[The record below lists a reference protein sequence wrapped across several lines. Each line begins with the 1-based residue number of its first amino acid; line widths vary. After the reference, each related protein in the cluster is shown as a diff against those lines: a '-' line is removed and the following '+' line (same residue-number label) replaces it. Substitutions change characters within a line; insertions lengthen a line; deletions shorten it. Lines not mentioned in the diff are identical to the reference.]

1 MQISV
6 TRPHSSSD
14 TIFSRI
20 CVTMKWHSLQQGP
33 RDSHD
38 QSPAQTSP
46 RTWVNTQDAIQTT
59 RATPA
64 AARLKS
70 GLPTII
76 AQWALQV
83 RLTWIIL
90 FRAWEILAAL
100 AKTPFITKRISL
112 AGLSSPATKRLT
124 RKRSYPWLRSS
135 RSWNWWLMVSKGIIT
150 TRCHLTKKISM

>member
-6 TRPHSSSD
+6 TRPHSSYD
-14 TIFSRI
+14 TISLRI

-33 RDSHD
+33 RDLHD

-46 RTWVNTQDAIQTT
+46 RTWVNTQDEIQTT

-64 AARLKS
+64 AVQLKS
-70 GLPTII
+70 GHPTII
-76 AQWALQV
+76 VQWALQV

-90 FRAWEILAAL
+90 FQAWATRAASD
-100 AKTPFITKRISL
+100 KTPFITKRISL

-124 RKRSYPWLRSS
+124 RKRSYPWPRSS
-135 RSWNWWLMVSKGIIT
+135 LSWNLWSTASSGIIT

>member
-1 MQISV
+1 MRISV
-6 TRPHSSSD
+6 TQPHSSYD
-14 TIFSRI
+14 TISSRI
-20 CVTMKWHSLQQGP
+20 CVTMKWHSLQQGHLVLLGQYRALILP
-33 RDSHD
+33 RI
-38 QSPAQTSP
+38 
-46 RTWVNTQDAIQTT
+46 WVNIQDAIQTT
-59 RATPA
+59 RVTPE

-124 RKRSYPWLRSS
+124 RKRSYPWPRSS
-135 RSWNWWLMVSKGIIT
+135 QSWNWWLTVSSGTIT
-150 TRCHLTKKISM
+150 THCPLMKKISM

>member
-14 TIFSRI
+14 TISSRI

-33 RDSHD
+33 RVSLD
-38 QSPAQTSP
+38 QYRALTSP

-59 RATPA
+59 RATLVV
-64 AARLKS
+64 ARPKS

-76 AQWALQV
+76 ARWALQV
-83 RLTWIIL
+83 RSTWIIL
-90 FRAWEILAAL
+90 YREWEIRAAS

-124 RKRSYPWLRSS
+124 RKRSYPWPRSS
-135 RSWNWWLMVSKGIIT
+135 QSWNWWLTVSSGTIT
-150 TRCHLTKKISM
+150 THCPLMKKISM